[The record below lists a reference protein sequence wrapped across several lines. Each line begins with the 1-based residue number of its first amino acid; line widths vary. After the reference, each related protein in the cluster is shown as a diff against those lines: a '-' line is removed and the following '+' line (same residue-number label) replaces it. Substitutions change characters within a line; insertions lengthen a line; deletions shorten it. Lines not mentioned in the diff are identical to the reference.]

1 MAMNQNDTPL
11 HRPAIQRAPNG
22 VWRMVQRAPATAPE
36 PPEPVSSDPLDQ
48 VRRAIATR
56 GK

>member
-1 MAMNQNDTPL
+1 MNQNDTPL